1 MLVSERFSKLR
12 LPCGSARA
20 SNLARR
26 RNALKLLSAL
36 AVK

>member
-1 MLVSERFSKLR
+1 MLVNERFAKPR

-26 RNALKLLSAL
+26 RDALKLYRRLR
-36 AVK
+36 